1 MIQCWNFRILV
12 AKWKISKI
20 DQTNTLLPKPF
31 QMNVSAIEHFY
42 AVKTLRGLDT
52 EAQRVHRST
61 DNARIIFRILNKP
74 LNLTDR

>member
-12 AKWKISKI
+12 AKISKI

-31 QMNVSAIEHFY
+31 QLNVSTIEHFY
-42 AVKTLRGLDT
+42 AVKALRGLDT

-61 DNARIIFRILNKP
+61 DNARIIFRILNEP